1 MQTLEQGKD
10 LLKFWQKNNYI
21 VGITGIRYEPMKELV
36 RENLNFYIPKII
48 DVCQLQNLKKLLNQI
63 LDILGNLDLKI
74 T

>member
-1 MQTLEQGKD
+1 
-10 LLKFWQKNNYI
+10 
-21 VGITGIRYEPMKELV
+21 MKELV